1 MSLENKYFTELAHR
15 LQAAGITTGHPE
27 RNQLTVLLNDQPV
40 LFVSSESDVFLLPA
54 GSNPPEASELY
65 HKVAQTAEEVYA
77 YVEAIQT
84 APLLHASGLS
94 EKFHLLADFG
104 GAVLAG
110 RELGNGWGYQFV
122 TWIWDHDRTGVSH
135 GHYYEEDFQG
145 AKQDFAVRS
154 GLISK
159 AQLFLPEELTQLY
172 RATDYAGYVS
182 GKEATAYLPP
192 ALVAAMRGTVQD
204 SENRI
209 ARLLFKLAV
218 EVNMMMNV
226 LAAGMEISDEDLK
239 TLRARSVREVKQTNG
254 RISFKDAIDYQRGV
268 E

>member
-1 MSLENKYFTELAHR
+1 MKDMSFQNKVKFPLWAY
-15 LQAAGITTGHPE
+15 PE
-27 RNQLTVLLNDQPV
+27 TLKDVEVHYKNDNCKSQ
-40 LFVSSESDVFLLPA
+40 SEFI
-54 GSNPPEASELY
+54 E
-65 HKVAQTAEEVYA
+65 K
-77 YVEAIQT
+77 AIR
-84 APLLHASGLS
+84 
-94 EKFHLLADFG
+94 F
-104 GAVLAG
+104 
-110 RELGNGWGYQFV
+110 
-122 TWIWDHDRTGVSH
+122 
-135 GHYYEEDFQG
+135 
-145 AKQDFAVRS
+145 
-154 GLISK
+154 
-159 AQLFLPEELTQLY
+159 
-172 RATDYAGYVS
+172 YAGYVS